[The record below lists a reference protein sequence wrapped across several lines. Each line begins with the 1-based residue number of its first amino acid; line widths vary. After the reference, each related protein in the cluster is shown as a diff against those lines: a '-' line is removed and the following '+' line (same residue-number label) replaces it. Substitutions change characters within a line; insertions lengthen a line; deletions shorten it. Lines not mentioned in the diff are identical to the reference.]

1 MIPSSDINGAT
12 TLNVETFSITTFS
25 IKAYFEAL
33 GINDIQHI
41 NDTQLS
47 NNFFSHNL

>member
-12 TLNVETFSITTFS
+12 TPSVEAFSITTFS
-25 IKAYFEAL
+25 IKVYFEAL
-33 GINDIQHI
+33 VINDIKHI
-41 NDTQLS
+41 DDTQHS

>member
-12 TLNVETFSITTFS
+12 TLNVEAFSITTFS

-33 GINDIQHI
+33 SMNDIKHI
-41 NDTQLS
+41 NDTQHS
-47 NNFFSHNL
+47 NNFFSQNL